1 MNGCVLRI
9 LHDIIFPVW
18 TPIYIIPN
26 LHRLEPRSDGGL
38 VYYTTKNKALMSVF
52 APMFPFTAHLFVE
65 KNTII
70 ESVTLHTSPPIGEG
84 VFICLFSSQVSI
96 RTTSYQW
103 WTCHSGDSHASL
115 LRVSMSGG
123 AAIRSRMTAASE
135 KAARPFPSPL
145 LMKNE
150 NTPKS
155 SLCNQ
160 RTGQKESTE
169 SHVNKVLHVEKGLSG
184 YLEPPKVNPSHRDTC
199 LCDTRPSRRLMR
211 CGWTFSFDEMTANC
225 YSEADCIMIKTIKVV
240 FTRWRHLRMCR
251 QRRGRSGCTSF
262 VSSLSDRLA
271 DSWVCVS
278 KILPQI
284 SLPWKGG
291 RHSLRLDSATGGIL

>member
-1 MNGCVLRI
+1 MRVEDTAWYHISSVNANIYYSKPAQTRTSFGWRTCI
-9 LHDIIFPVW
+9 LHHQEQGPYERVCSHVS
-18 TPIYIIPN
+18 IYCTF
-26 LHRLEPRSDGGL
+26 
-38 VYYTTKNKALMSVF
+38 VCWKKYYYWISN
-52 APMFPFTAHLFVE
+52 TAH
-65 KNTII
+65 I
-70 ESVTLHTSPPIGEG
+70 PPIGEG

-135 KAARPFPSPL
+135 KAARPFPSRL